1 MTQNASDVEIANQGF
16 AAFRQDLNDVLE
28 DITTLHSGDS
38 APSTTYAN
46 QLWYETD
53 TDTLYIRNEDNDAWI
68 DLAVLD
74 QTNDDATLIGD
85 IKRKAASGTDIA
97 GTDLTIQGGAG
108 TGTGAGGKII
118 FQTADGGSTGSTV
131 NSYATAM
138 TITDDA
144 KVGIGTGSP
153 SSYDSR
159 GNNLVVGDT
168 GDAGVTIF
176 SGSTSDG
183 RLVFASSGD
192 TGLDNGVIAYDQNG
206 DTMAFETGGSERMR
220 IDSSGNVGIGMTT
233 SGDSRHEVYGT
244 DAATVYKNTTSG
256 SGTGD
261 GLYVGLGKGNSTIG
275 YLYNRENN
283 HIIIGTNNTERVRIE
298 GSTGYFKAQGVYD
311 GTTGGGSAVRV
322 LSNGYVFRF
331 TSSQRYKN
339 TIIDATHGLTELLTL
354 RPVTYKHNSDGDT
367 IYGGLIAE
375 EVHTAGLT
383 EFIEYDEDGDPDA
396 LRYDS
401 MVSLCIKAIQE
412 LKAELDAEKTK
423 VATLQTQATDF
434 ETRIAALESA

>member
-1 MTQNASDVEIANQGF
+1 MAYIGKAPASGIRSRFIYTATAGQTTFSGADDESRTLSYTDGHFTDVYLNGVKLDKSDYTATSGTSVVLDEG
-16 AAFRQDLNDVLE
+16 AAVDDILEVIVFDTFSVFNGEFSQDVTVGADLTVN
-28 DITTLHSGDS
+28 
-38 APSTTYAN
+38 
-46 QLWYETD
+46 
-53 TDTLYIRNEDNDAWI
+53 TDTLYVDS
-68 DLAVLD
+68 
-74 QTNDDATLIGD
+74 TNNKIS
-85 IKRKAASGTDIA
+85 SGTTSAVDRLHLHSTAAETNGIRLSNSA
-97 GTDLTIQGGAG
+97 
-108 TGTGAGGKII
+108 TGATSSDG
-118 FQTADGGSTGSTV
+118 FQIYAGSTGQAV
-131 NSYATAM
+131 LRQRENDAM
-138 TITDDA
+138 VMMT
-144 KVGIGTGSP
+144 
-153 SSYDSR
+153 
-159 GNNLVVGDT
+159 NNT
-168 GDAGVTIF
+168 
-176 SGSTSDG
+176 
-183 RLVFASSGD
+183 
-192 TGLDNGVIAYDQNG
+192 
-206 DTMAFETGGSERMR
+206 ERMR
-220 IDSSGNVGIGMTT
+220 IDSSGNVGIGMTP
-233 SGDSRHEVYGT
+233 SGDTLHEVYG
-244 DAATVYKNTTSG
+244 ANGATVYKNTTSG
-256 SGTGD
+256 TGLSD
-261 GLYVGLGKGNSTIG
+261 GFYVGLGKTNSTIG

-339 TIIDATHGLTELLTL
+339 TITDATHGLTELLTL

-383 EFIEYDEDGDPDA
+383 EFIEYDEDGNPDA

-434 ETRIAALESA
+434 ETRIAALEAN